1 MVFSKK
7 TAQIEMPPLTII
19 PDMKSE
25 DCSINPQAKGST
37 DIIIPIEKSP
47 SGEQIEETTQSQ
59 GSNFSPSTRKI
70 GRFLVFLVAI
80 AFLLIGRMS
89 VPDNEVQC
97 VVDEVLNALNFAN
110 EFINTPGNETFRNV
124 FQALCSFSV
133 DLTFIITFGYW
144 VFRGN
149 SGRLPITLAMFYI
162 TRALIQKIWFS
173 PFPHGFYWE
182 SPGIPSLVVPYGRGS
197 DFFFSGHSGF
207 MVICALEWNKIGN
220 TKIRNFVI
228 LAGIYTV
235 LTLLVYQI
243 HYSIDIFTGVFFAD
257 WCFNKVEANRERIDA
272 LWAKIT
278 GKLKALFGKIM
289 NGQKFE
295 KNVLADVQ
303 SA

>member
-19 PDMKSE
+19 PDTKSE
-25 DCSINPQAKGST
+25 DCSMSPQAKGST

-47 SGEQIEETTQSQ
+47 SKEQNEETTQSQ
-59 GSNFSPSTRKI
+59 GSNLSPRTRKI

-89 VPDNEVQC
+89 VPNNEVQC
-97 VVDEVLNALNFAN
+97 VVDKVLNALNFAN
-110 EFINTPGNETFRNV
+110 DFINTPGNETFRNV

-144 VFRGN
+144 VLRGN

-173 PFPHGFYWE
+173 PFPHGFYWD

-207 MVICALEWNKIGN
+207 MVICALEWNKIGK

-257 WCFNKVEANRERIDA
+257 WCFNKVEAKRELIDA
-272 LWAKIT
+272 LWTKIT

-289 NGQKFE
+289 NGKKFE

-303 SA
+303 TA